1 MSRLEQVQEII
12 PEKNWHAMEIDDLL
26 QTLRTS
32 KEKGLSDVEAKS
44 RLAIYGPNEF
54 LVEKRISPVKIFLKQ
69 FANILLGILLIAT
82 AISALL
88 GEIIDALVISV
99 IVLFVVILGFVQEY
113 RAERTLESLKKMLSP
128 TCTVIRDGNEKE
140 ILVKEL
146 VPGDIVV
153 LKDGDKVPADIRLV
167 EAVNLQVDEAPL
179 TGESAPVTKT
189 LKVLPE
195 KTSVMDRTNMVFSGT
210 TITYGKGKGV
220 VIASGMRTEFGKI
233 AKEVTAVTE
242 ERSPLERRMSEI
254 GRKLGLIVLVIIAII
269 TVVEV
274 AEEYLMFGF
283 ISFGFFIEVFLFG
296 VALAVAAVPE
306 ALPAIVTGSL
316 AISMRIM
323 AKRNALV
330 RRMPVVETLGS
341 TQIICSDKTGTLT
354 RGEMTVRQVYADSK
368 KLEVT
373 GSGYDPKGEILHD
386 GRPIDLSLKDALTRL
401 AKAALLCNDARLE
414 ADDSKWTVK
423 GDPTEGALIVLA
435 EKTSLKQ
442 DEVRGLHP
450 RVAEVPFSSERKFMT
465 TVHSSQDGVYIAYMK
480 GAPEIVLQRCNYLF
494 ENGQMRE
501 MSEEDRKFILTINEE
516 MAGNALRTLG
526 VAERTLPEGL
536 DLSDSERLETDFTFL
551 GLVGMIDPPRE
562 EAVKAVEVAK
572 QVGMTSIMITG
583 DHKLTAVAIARE
595 MGIYKDGD
603 LVLTG
608 EELERLREEEF
619 EKIVEKVTVYA
630 RVSPL
635 HKLRIV
641 EAWKKKGRVVAMT
654 GDGVNDAPALKRSD
668 IGIAM
673 GVTGTDVTKE
683 ASDLVLADD
692 NFATIVKAIE
702 LGRWIYDNIKK
713 YLAYLLQANLVEIA
727 VMSIGALFILRL
739 MGLYGEAALPL
750 LPAQILYINLATDG
764 LPALALGFSPADPD
778 LMKRP
783 PRPKDEPVFT
793 RDLVLFLARALLVE
807 TPILTLAF
815 MGGLTYGMDAARTR
829 LFLMFIFVELAIA
842 INCRSLIYTVNKVKP
857 HKWLLLAVFWESLLI
872 ITLIHIPGVREAL
885 HILYPTL
892 EDIVWVA
899 GGIIATFISIESL
912 KHFALMKR

>member
-1 MSRLEQVQEII
+1 MI

-44 RLAIYGPNEF
+44 RFAIYGPNE
-54 LVEKRISPVKIFLKQ
+54 LLAEKRISPVKIFLKQ

-88 GEIIDALVISV
+88 GEIIDALVIFV

-140 ILVKEL
+140 ILAKEL

-167 EAVNLQVDEAPL
+167 EAVSLQVDEASL
-179 TGESAPVTKT
+179 TGESTPVMKT

-195 KTSVMDRTNMVFSGT
+195 KTPVMDRTNMVFSGT
-210 TITYGKGKGV
+210 TITYGKGKGI

-254 GRKLGLIVLVIIAII
+254 GRKLGLIALVIISII

-283 ISFGFFIEVFLFG
+283 ISLGFFIEVFLFG
-296 VALAVAAVPE
+296 IALAVAAVPE

-354 RGEMTVRQVYADSK
+354 KGEMTVRQVYADGK

-373 GSGYDPKGEILHD
+373 GSGYDPKGEILHN
-386 GRPIDLSLKDALTRL
+386 GKPADLSLKEALTRL

-414 ADDSKWTVK
+414 VDDSKWTVK

-435 EKTSLKQ
+435 KKTSLKQ
-442 DEVRGLHP
+442 DEVRGLYP

-465 TVHSSQDGVYIAYMK
+465 TVHSSQEGVHVAYMK

-494 ENGQMRE
+494 ENGQIRE

-526 VAERTLPEGL
+526 IAERTLPEGL

-562 EAVKAVEVAK
+562 EAVKA
-572 QVGMTSIMITG
+572 
-583 DHKLTAVAIARE
+583 
-595 MGIYKDGD
+595 
-603 LVLTG
+603 
-608 EELERLREEEF
+608 
-619 EKIVEKVTVYA
+619 
-630 RVSPL
+630 
-635 HKLRIV
+635 
-641 EAWKKKGRVVAMT
+641 
-654 GDGVNDAPALKRSD
+654 
-668 IGIAM
+668 
-673 GVTGTDVTKE
+673 
-683 ASDLVLADD
+683 
-692 NFATIVKAIE
+692 
-702 LGRWIYDNIKK
+702 
-713 YLAYLLQANLVEIA
+713 
-727 VMSIGALFILRL
+727 
-739 MGLYGEAALPL
+739 
-750 LPAQILYINLATDG
+750 
-764 LPALALGFSPADPD
+764 
-778 LMKRP
+778 
-783 PRPKDEPVFT
+783 
-793 RDLVLFLARALLVE
+793 
-807 TPILTLAF
+807 
-815 MGGLTYGMDAARTR
+815 
-829 LFLMFIFVELAIA
+829 
-842 INCRSLIYTVNKVKP
+842 
-857 HKWLLLAVFWESLLI
+857 
-872 ITLIHIPGVREAL
+872 
-885 HILYPTL
+885 
-892 EDIVWVA
+892 
-899 GGIIATFISIESL
+899 
-912 KHFALMKR
+912 